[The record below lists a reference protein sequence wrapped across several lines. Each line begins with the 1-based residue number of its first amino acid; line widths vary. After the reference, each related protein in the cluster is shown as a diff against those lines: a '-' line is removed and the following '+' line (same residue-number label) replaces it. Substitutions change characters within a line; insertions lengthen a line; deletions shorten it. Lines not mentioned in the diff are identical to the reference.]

1 MIRRLLCCHQD
12 DYGTTNAAS
21 PPFNTPWGND
31 NSIWVSMTHEKHIDL
46 YKVVYRCKSDGFV
59 EVLFLVPMH
68 GTSNVHLDLHQKSAM

>member
-1 MIRRLLCCHQD
+1 VIRRLLCLHQD
-12 DYGTTNAAS
+12 DHGTNAAS
-21 PPFNTPWGND
+21 PPWGND

-46 YKVVYRCKSDGFV
+46 YKVVYRCKSDVFN